1 MLGEEQVI
9 RDKLYRD
16 PVHDLIALDK
26 NSAEDATLM
35 DLIDAP
41 EMQRLRHIRQMG
53 LANLAY
59 HGAEHTR
66 FSHSIGAMYVATRIL
81 DQLARELPIH
91 PRTRFATRCAALL
104 HDVGHGPLSHVFES
118 FMGVSHESWTRRIIL
133 DPKSRINKLLR
144 NHHASLPAEVVNI
157 IEENA
162 RPRFL
167 SQIISSQLDAD
178 RFDYLLRDSI
188 MTGVKYGIYD
198 FERLLHVLRL
208 DSRQENI
215 VVAPN
220 GIQAVEKY
228 LQARYHMYSQV
239 YLHKTVRAGE
249 RTFGALLSR
258 AADLA
263 QRNQP
268 PAQPGDCPRSG
279 GDLDSDDPSNPVVTD
294 PILRLSSDNPV
305 LRLLQ
310 HPASVDL
317 TTYCELDDHMIFA
330 ALHRWM
336 RSSDPILSDL
346 ASRITERRLFKT
358 LDISRVKNLKAK
370 EKAAREAVLAA
381 GLDPRYYLIFDSSG
395 DVPYKPYNP
404 LRPASAHI
412 LVEHGAPGETRTRD
426 IHEVSE
432 VIAGLARAAFNI
444 KRVIFPGDGP
454 YTELRKQML
463 DIFYGEDAA
472 PGQLPL

>member
-1 MLGEEQVI
+1 MI

-26 NSAEDATLM
+26 NSPEDATLM

-81 DQLARELPIH
+81 DQLAREIPIH
-91 PRTRFATRCAALL
+91 PRMRFATRCAALL

-133 DPKSRINKLLR
+133 DSHSRINKLLR
-144 NHHASLPAEVVNI
+144 NHHASLPTEVVNI
-157 IEENA
+157 ISENA

-208 DSRQENI
+208 DARRENI

-263 QRNQP
+263 QRTQSSRHP
-268 PAQPGDCPRSG
+268 SAPAEGQ
-279 GDLDSDDPSNPVVTD
+279 VYTD
-294 PILRLSSDNPV
+294 PVLRLSSDNPF

-310 HPASVDL
+310 EPSTVDL
-317 TTYCELDDHMIFA
+317 ATYCELDDHMIFA

-336 RSSDPILSDL
+336 RSSDAILADL

-358 LDISRVKNLKAK
+358 LDISHVKNLKWK
-370 EKAAREAVLAA
+370 EKAAREAVKAA

-395 DVPYKPYNP
+395 DVPYKPYNS
-404 LRPASAHI
+404 LRPAAGHI
-412 LVEHGAPGETRTRD
+412 LVEHGTPGESRTRD
-426 IHEVSE
+426 IHEVSQ

-444 KRVIFPGDGP
+444 KRVIFPGDGA
-454 YTELRKQML
+454 YTGLRKQMM

-472 PGQLPL
+472 SGQLPL